1 MHNSPVDTIPCGWLE
16 LDAGGAI
23 VDANE
28 TVAKWSGV
36 SAADL
41 VGKAV
46 DHILEFDAASVDPSQ
61 PWLPGTALLTCASG
75 GTLPVLVQSTESRRG
90 LRTLMLFDATEQ
102 QKFATELLGRH
113 ALQQRTQRRL
123 ELVISSSIALA
134 AANSEKELADVLSDT
149 TAQAFAAEEAVVY
162 LVNERGEF
170 ELTAGEYPFGPL
182 GDVDNLTT
190 QARSLGTVVKIT
202 GVTEAYA
209 LAASVGRAFEDSG
222 VQAMIVAPMRQEGR
236 TLGMLGVF
244 FHHPR
249 TFDEQASPLADALAG
264 QAARAV
270 EALRLR
276 RQLEHAATHDEAT
289 GLPNRRRL
297 EEYLDSQVHG
307 EHEYIAVIFVDL
319 DGFKGVNDRHGH
331 QVGDELLRA
340 VGERLQEAVRQED
353 LVARYGGDEFVVVC
367 QVTSSEAALE
377 VADRI
382 LASIVQPYHFSGD
395 EIELGASVGLS
406 ISATRDMS
414 AGADHLLRAADQ
426 SMYSAKLA
434 GGNRIV
440 VEPALA

>member
-1 MHNSPVDTIPCGWLE
+1 MDTISCGWLE
-16 LDAGGAI
+16 LDGGGAI

-28 TVAKWSGV
+28 TVAEWTGIPTDV
-36 SAADL
+36 L
-41 VGKAV
+41 VGKLV
-46 DHILEFDAASVDPSQ
+46 GDILEFDAASIDPLQ
-61 PWLPGTALLTCASG
+61 PWLPGTALLSTATDL
-75 GTLPVLVQSTESRRG
+75 TLPVLVQSTESRRG
-90 LRTLMLFDATEQ
+90 FRTLMLFDSTEQ
-102 QKFATELLGRH
+102 QKFATELLGQH

-123 ELVISSSIALA
+123 ELVISSSIAFSA
-134 AANSEKELADVLSDT
+134 AASEKELADVLSDT

-162 LVNERGEF
+162 LVNEKGEF
-170 ELTAGEYPFGPL
+170 ELVAGEYPFTPL
-182 GDVDNLTT
+182 GDADNLTM
-190 QARSLGTVVKIT
+190 QARYLDTVVKIT
-202 GVTEAYA
+202 GVAEAYA
-209 LAASVGRAFEDSG
+209 LAPSVGRAFEESG
-222 VQAMIVAPMRQEGR
+222 VQAMVVAPMRQDGR

-289 GLPNRRRL
+289 GLPNRRLL
-297 EEYLDSQVHG
+297 EEHLESRAGV

-331 QVGDELLRA
+331 QIGDELLRA
-340 VGERLQEAVRQED
+340 VGERLQDAVREED

-382 LASIVQPYHFSGD
+382 LASIVRPYYFDGN

-406 ISATRDMS
+406 ISATKDVTG
-414 AGADHLLRAADQ
+414 GADHLLRAADQ
-426 SMYSAKLA
+426 SMYTAKLA